1 MLGNELILNQ
11 QNMRLLILSGEHNRL
26 LIKIKDRIIQLLI
39 QSLDQ
44 AEPVFDREQFLY
56 AAEFNPREDSLVV
69 ITELIQRNAEHIGEL
84 LYLSSPLYL
93 ES

>member
-1 MLGNELILNQ
+1 MMAVL
-11 QNMRLLILSGEHNRL
+11 
-26 LIKIKDRIIQLLI
+26 
-39 QSLDQ
+39 
-44 AEPVFDREQFLY
+44 EQW
-56 AAEFNPREDSLVV
+56 AANPREDSLVV

>member
-1 MLGNELILNQ
+1 MLFLE
-11 QNMRLLILSGEHNRL
+11 SVSYTH
-26 LIKIKDRIIQLLI
+26 
-39 QSLDQ
+39 LDVYKRQ
-44 AEPVFDREQFLY
+44 QFLY
-56 AAEFNPREDSLVV
+56 AAEFISGGMMAVLEQWAANPREDSLVV